1 MSFERA
7 NEMLTVA
14 DVMTRPVLTVR
25 RDTPLKDV
33 ARLLIDNSVSGVP
46 VVDDDGTVA
55 GVVSEADFLV
65 KEQGAGEIQHRRLAR
80 LLGETT
86 ETRHQIDVVGARSAG
101 EAMTAPAVTIE
112 AARPIREAATVMT
125 SRRVNRLPVVDKGRL
140 VGIVT
145 RADLV
150 RAYVRTDEELIRTIR
165 DEVLLRILWI
175 DPDAFEV
182 TVDNGEASI
191 SGHAERRSTAEII
204 EETVRMVPGIVAVN
218 AEIRWSLDDRDL
230 KPAERDAVFPF
241 GLR

>member
-1 MSFERA
+1 
-7 NEMLTVA
+7 MLTIA
-14 DVMTRPVLTVR
+14 EVMTSPVLTVR

-33 ARLLIDNSVSGVP
+33 ARLLIDNGVNGLP

-80 LLGETT
+80 LFGETT
-86 ETRHQIDVVGARSAG
+86 ETLHQIDVVGARTAG
-101 EAMTAPAVTIE
+101 DAMTTPPITIE
-112 AARPIREAATVMT
+112 AARPIREAAAVMT
-125 SRRVNRLPVVDKGRL
+125 SRRVNRLPVVADGRL

-150 RAYVRTDEELIRTIR
+150 RAYVRTDEELVRTIR
-165 DEVLLRILWI
+165 EEVLLRILWV
-175 DPDAFEV
+175 DPDGFKVAV
-182 TVDNGEASI
+182 VNGEASI

-204 EETVRMVPGIVAVN
+204 AETVRMVPGIVAVN
-218 AEIRWSLDDRDL
+218 ADVRWSFDDSDL
-230 KPAERDAVFPF
+230 KPAQRDPVFPF

>member
-1 MSFERA
+1 
-7 NEMLTVA
+7 MLTVA

-25 RDTPLKDV
+25 RDTPLKEV
-33 ARLLIDNSVSGVP
+33 ARLLIENGVSGVP

-80 LLGETT
+80 LIGETT
-86 ETRHQIDVVGARSAG
+86 ETRHRIDVVSARSAG

-112 AARPIREAATVMT
+112 AGRPIREAATVMT
-125 SRRVNRLPVVDKGRL
+125 SRRVNRLPVVNDGRL

-145 RADLV
+145 RSDLV
-150 RAYVRTDEELIRTIR
+150 RAYVRSDEELLRTIR
-165 DEVLLRILWI
+165 EDVLLRILWV
-175 DPDAFEV
+175 DPDAFKV
-182 TVDNGEASI
+182 AVVNGEATI

-204 EETVRMVPGIVAVN
+204 EETVRMVPGIVSVR
-218 AEIRWSLDDRDL
+218 AEVRWSLDDRDL
-230 KPAERDAVFPF
+230 KPAERDPVFPF